1 MKIPSPVNVSCQYPA
16 EVRGKPLFAWGKPHG
31 GFVLVREDGQ
41 QAFPLPIKP
50 AFLKRPQK
58 KSDYHRTSAGVECGA
73 LYFFKLDSGGVSIM
87 SGGYGLIVP
96 TG

>member
-58 KSDYHRTSAGVECGA
+58 KKVITIEPQLEWNAVHSIFSSSTPAG
-73 LYFFKLDSGGVSIM
+73 FPS
-87 SGGYGLIVP
+87 
-96 TG
+96 